1 MPVEMWL
8 PLGLN
13 IVGVYCLLGANVL
26 SRLRAA
32 QFFVLA
38 ILNGLILLVLN
49 GRWWLILGGFGY
61 HLPYLTLTGYR
72 LAAFGVSYFTP
83 GPLLLPKAGRSR
95 TTTGT
100 TSRTWWTTCWRATT
114 CPNRPPT
121 RRESNLFQIQ
131 RAGNQPEPRSLK
143 VQASEAMIP
152 GIRWGRLE
160 KFSVT
165 A

>member
-83 GPLLLPKAGRSR
+83 GPLFGGEPLQVYLIERDHEVPRAVAIAVIALDKSLDLLANFIFLAVGVTLVLQAKLFDYQLGTEAVVL
-95 TTTGT
+95 TTEQN
-100 TSRTWWTTCWRATT
+100 S
-114 CPNRPPT
+114 
-121 RRESNLFQIQ
+121 
-131 RAGNQPEPRSLK
+131 
-143 VQASEAMIP
+143 
-152 GIRWGRLE
+152 
-160 KFSVT
+160 
-165 A
+165 